1 MNGEMTR
8 AGTSR
13 ATGREGERRQ
23 EGDQAGLDDQGRHE
37 RDARQAPTK
46 DAPVQTA
53 AMSIVLRMTG

>member
-13 ATGREGERRQ
+13 A
-23 EGDQAGLDDQGRHE
+23 LN
-37 RDARQAPTK
+37 ARGSAARKATRLASTTRADISGMPGSPPTN